1 MNPILTKI
9 DMDINYLSTLDY
21 VDMRSLYISS
31 KQLSY
36 ICKDNK
42 VLRSI
47 IYNKSD
53 NVEILPNFDISSAL
67 KDIYNAVQKIIDDNY
82 PEEIL
87 PRWVD
92 KKLFNDD
99 ILRDFMNNF
108 LDTFVDEIINIYAE
122 NKQPLRE
129 ITEIELYKPLVASV
143 LYSND
148 IDFDDFS
155 DINSDIP
162 HTIIIPKSFYQYIT
176 HTVNKLAKYVES
188 EDIDHNIYDYYD
200 LDYYALLKALSAM
213 LFIK

>member
-21 VDMRSLYISS
+21 VDMKSLCISS

-47 IYNKSD
+47 IYNKND
-53 NVEILPNFDISSAL
+53 NVEISPNFDISSAL
-67 KDIYNAVQKIIDDNY
+67 KDIYSAIQKIIDVNY

-99 ILRDFMNNF
+99 ILRDFMYNF
-108 LDTFVDEIINIYAE
+108 LDTFIDEIMDIYSE

-129 ITEIELYKPLVASV
+129 ITEIQLYKPLVVSV

-148 IDFDDFS
+148 IDFDDL
-155 DINSDIP
+155 DQERYNIP
-162 HTIIIPKSFYQYIT
+162 HKIIIPKSFYQYII
-176 HTVNKLAKYVES
+176 HTVNKLAKYVEA

-200 LDYYALLKALSAM
+200 LDYRTLSRTLSDM
-213 LFIK
+213 LFVK